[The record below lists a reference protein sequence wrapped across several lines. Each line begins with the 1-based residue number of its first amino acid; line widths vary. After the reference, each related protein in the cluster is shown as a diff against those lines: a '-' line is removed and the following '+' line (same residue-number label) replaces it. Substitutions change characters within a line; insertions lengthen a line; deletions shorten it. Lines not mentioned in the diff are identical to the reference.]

1 MVNSVS
7 NFVMEIMT
15 PEDSISGYT
24 RLDPV
29 TGTVK
34 LFFWIGVTMGLTV
47 LISRLQ

>member
-7 NFVMEIMT
+7 NFVMEILT
-15 PEDSISGYT
+15 PEDSVSGYT
-24 RLDPV
+24 RLDPI

-34 LFFWIGVTMGLTV
+34 LFFWIGMTMVFTV